1 MIKFSSLNRRMKYV
15 STPEIPLPACWKFAE
30 VVFSVDS
37 VQGGQGPRKEGQVLG
52 GGGGDRVGDRECK
65 LKPVFN
71 SADLG
76 SLVSHSGK
84 YLKQLRDRLDE
95 LK

>member
-52 GGGGDRVGDRECK
+52 GGGRPSRRQGVQAKTG
-65 LKPVFN
+65 V
-71 SADLG
+71 
-76 SLVSHSGK
+76 
-84 YLKQLRDRLDE
+84 
-95 LK
+95 